1 MRPKIQCIK
10 CSQVILASCCSIV
23 GMFLLGGMRFFVRLG
38 LLFDLPF
45 HFLPSSIVIYQLKE
59 SLVHLY

>member
-1 MRPKIQCIK
+1 MFKMFK
-10 CSQVILASCCSIV
+10 VILETCCGIV
-23 GMFLLGGMRFFVRLG
+23 GMFYLEVCTYSLGLG

-45 HFLPSSIVIYQLKE
+45 HFLPSCIFIYQFRE